1 MLGAKGRL
9 IENIQNKFHH
19 APPKTIALSYA
30 LTCFAVLEVSA
41 ILVTTPVDVI
51 NAKTAP
57 EMTAP
62 PPKAIS
68 AKIIYFNI
76 IIFPFNSC
84 LNVNFIAII

>member
-1 MLGAKGRL
+1 M
-9 IENIQNKFHH
+9 
-19 APPKTIALSYA
+19 
-30 LTCFAVLEVSA
+30 SA

-76 IIFPFNSC
+76 IK
-84 LNVNFIAII
+84 IILYVVGGRLQWKIKQKTQM